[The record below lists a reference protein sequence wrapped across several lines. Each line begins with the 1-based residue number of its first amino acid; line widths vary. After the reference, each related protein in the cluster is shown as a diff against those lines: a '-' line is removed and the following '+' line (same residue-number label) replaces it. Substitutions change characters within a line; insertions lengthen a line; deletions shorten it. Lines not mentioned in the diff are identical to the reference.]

1 LSICAIGKNRL
12 PHGIGG
18 DISRS
23 SSRIGACARKRKRP
37 AAEPERR
44 NAMSDRIFDKPD
56 GRTDVEGKDM
66 SRRRMLALLGITG
79 AATYVAPTL
88 LSLDQARA
96 SGGSSG
102 GSGGGGGG
110 DGRGGRG
117 SGGSGGRGSRGS
129 GGSRGSRGSGG
140 HGRRR
145 SVDTGNML
153 RPIRRIFS

>member
-1 LSICAIGKNRL
+1 
-12 PHGIGG
+12 
-18 DISRS
+18 
-23 SSRIGACARKRKRP
+23 
-37 AAEPERR
+37 
-44 NAMSDRIFDKPD
+44 MSDRIFDKPD
-56 GRTDVEGKDM
+56 GRTDVEEKDM

-79 AATYVAPTL
+79 AAAYVAPTL

-96 SGGSSG
+96 SGGSGG

-110 DGRGGRG
+110 GGGRGGRG

-140 HGRRR
+140 RGRRR
-145 SVDTGNML
+145 SVNAGNML